1 MPTPFSGGF
10 CDIAEVADA
19 RVFESGVVAA
29 SAVEAEAVDAGFAEL
44 GLSGEPA
51 FVCGLFELPDCAVW
65 ACSAELLP
73 RKLAARRVDAAS
85 AAAISS
91 ARRRLFSLRLIV
103 LLLADMN
110 AYWNPGLL
118 ECGHDGEESR

>member
-1 MPTPFSGGF
+1 MPAPFSGGF
-10 CDIAEVADA
+10 RDIVELADA

-29 SAVEAEAVDAGFAEL
+29 SAAEAEAVEAGFAEL

-51 FVCGLFELPDCAVW
+51 FVWGLFELPDCAVW
-65 ACSAELLP
+65 ACSAALLT
-73 RKLAARRVDAAS
+73 RKHAARRVDAAS

-91 ARRRLFSLRLIV
+91 ARRRLFSLGLIV

-110 AYWNPGLL
+110 A
-118 ECGHDGEESR
+118 